1 MILCLIHNTEKLD
14 DSIDDLVHICY
25 TDEILYNMYQ
35 FKQNVQ
41 SVIVTKKYIDKIGY
55 KKTADAI
62 KALYFLRPVKIIYV
76 SYEPSLDIFV
86 RELASLNLSTIN
98 ANLSSITKDKYIKLL
113 QKDME
118 FSLTDI
124 SDKLSIEIEEIIQNF
139 KLHSEEDR
147 ENFVILNKDNIIK
160 GLESLSVISD
170 ENKNLLQI
178 NKDNE
183 SKIEVLNSLEKHRL
197 KELNVSL
204 KQNSELKKLNKEW
217 YNFYLNVTDDFNNY
231 NHLYKINTVITNH
244 NEKLKI
250 IYYNEKLKIIYFK
263 EIEDINFTR
272 IFNEIYERFN
282 LTKYT
287 KALIIDDNQFRDY
300 SSLGFNSIP
309 SEITVSDL
317 AETNKMVRYSNPK
330 TALQKICSKSFR
342 VEVLLVLDRTHNPL
356 PHIEN
361 ANTFYL
367 GNYKNTYKD
376 IEIDDSAFISPY
388 EGEWSCL
395 KELLIP
401 IGDNSI
407 NSKAFTR
414 ISRANKFTNYL
425 CDLVNYG

>member
-14 DSIDDLVHICY
+14 DSIDDLVHVSY
-25 TDEILYNMYQ
+25 TDDILYNMYQ
-35 FKQNVQ
+35 FKHNIQ

-62 KALYFLRPVKIIYV
+62 KALYFLKPLKIIYV

-98 ANLSSITKDKYIKLL
+98 ANLSSITKEMYIKLL

-118 FSLTDI
+118 FSLADI
-124 SDKLSIEIEEIIQNF
+124 SDKLSIEIEEIIQRF
-139 KLHSEEDR
+139 KLHSVEDR
-147 ENFVILNKDNIIK
+147 ENFVILNKDVIIK
-160 GLESLSVISD
+160 GLESLSVLSD
-170 ENKNLLQI
+170 ENKNLLKI

-197 KELNVSL
+197 KELNTSL
-204 KQNSELKKLNKEW
+204 KQNNELKKLNKEW

-231 NHLYKINTVITNH
+231 NNKYKTNTVLTNH
-244 NEKLKI
+244 NDKLKI
-250 IYYNEKLKIIYFK
+250 LYFK
-263 EIEDINFTR
+263 EIEDINFVR

-300 SSLGFNSIP
+300 SSLGFNTIP

-330 TALQKICSKSFR
+330 TVLQKICSKSFR
-342 VEVLLVLDRTHNPL
+342 VEVLLILDRTHNPL
-356 PHIEN
+356 PYIEN
-361 ANTFYL
+361 ADTFYL
-367 GNYKNTYKD
+367 GNYRDSFRD
-376 IEIDDSAFISPY
+376 IEVDSSAFISPY
-388 EGEWSCL
+388 EGEWTCL
-395 KELLIP
+395 KDLLIP
-401 IGDNSI
+401 LGDRSI